1 MLPLVSIVYPILSSI
16 MIQKCVSLLVQIHSI
31 LIIFNKHVLNVEIL
45 VLLAHMKINALLVK
59 LVDIFKLEKMVIG
72 VFA

>member
-1 MLPLVSIVYPILSSI
+1 
-16 MIQKCVSLLVQIHSI
+16 
-31 LIIFNKHVLNVEIL
+31 VLNVEIL